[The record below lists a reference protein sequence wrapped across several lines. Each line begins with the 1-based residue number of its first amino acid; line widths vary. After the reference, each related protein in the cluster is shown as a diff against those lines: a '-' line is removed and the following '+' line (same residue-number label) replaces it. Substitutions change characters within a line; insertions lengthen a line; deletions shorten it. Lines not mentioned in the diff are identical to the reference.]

1 MASIDINKLGWP
13 MSQLGEA
20 MHALASERGIA
31 ATESQTFNPPVAILA
46 ADITDLR
53 SQTLREWVE
62 EAADFYGFEA
72 EAIEAPYSEIEI
84 LTRGAGPALLRLPGQ
99 KVLAVL
105 VSQGDHVSI
114 LAPDGKKHRVSVEAI
129 SAEMRRPYE
138 EPLMESIAQLLED
151 AGVSKSRRERATKA
165 ILARQLGSRVI
176 SGGWILRLSPGAS
189 FWKQMVEAGLFREL
203 VAPIVL
209 HAAHYAV
216 LLVAWWVLGRG
227 ALSGHIDTGWLGAW
241 GLVLLT
247 AVPLHVFAVR
257 AQGRFTVGAGAL
269 LKKRLLYGTLRLNT
283 EEIRHQ
289 GIGHWL
295 GRVIE
300 SNAIESLAINGGF
313 QALVA
318 IIELALA
325 AWVFGAGSAGIRF
338 VLMLTGYV
346 ALTLIIVWHYFRRSS
361 EWTMM
366 RMAMA
371 GDLIE
376 RMIGHRTRLAQQR
389 RERWHDGEDQVI
401 ERYLT
406 RSLKL
411 DRADVLQSLV
421 PRGWLELGL
430 CGLAIGFVTGGG
442 TPTTLAVAIGGLLLG
457 FRGLQH
463 LASSLSSLLGA
474 AIAWTEIKDIFKAAA
489 RPQTH
494 ASPDFAG
501 RQRLQPVTSGRAA
514 PIVMEAHDLTFRYR
528 ERAKAVLQ
536 NCSLQIRAG
545 DRILIQGSSGGGKS
559 TLAALLTGLQEPES
573 GLMLAA
579 GLDRKTIGSTGW
591 RRRVVSAPQFHE
603 NHVMAGTFAF
613 NLLMGRSWPPTEQ
626 DIREAEETCRA
637 LGLGE
642 LLDRMPAGLFQ
653 MVGETGWQLSHG
665 ERSRL
670 FMARALLQDADLTI
684 LDESFG
690 ALDPETLAECLR
702 CALTRVPT
710 LMVIAHP

>member
-1 MASIDINKLGWP
+1 MSSVDINMLGWP
-13 MSQLGEA
+13 LSQLGEA
-20 MHALASERGIA
+20 MRALASERGIA
-31 ATESQTFNPPVAILA
+31 ENEGQTFNPPGALLA
-46 ADITDLR
+46 ADITYQR
-53 SQTLREWVE
+53 SQALREWVE
-62 EAADFYGFEA
+62 AAADCHGFEA
-72 EAIEAPYSEIEI
+72 EAIEVPYSEIEI
-84 LTRGAGPALLRLPGQ
+84 LTRGAAPGLLRLPGQ

-105 VSQGDHVSI
+105 GGAGRHVAV
-114 LAPDGKKHRVSVEAI
+114 LAPDGKKHRVRVEAI
-129 SAEMRRPYE
+129 SAEMRRPHE
-138 EPLMESIAQLLED
+138 EPLIEGIARLLED
-151 AGVSKSRRERATKA
+151 AGVSKSLRKRATKT
-165 ILARQLGSRVI
+165 ILGRQLGSRVI
-176 SGGWILRLSPGAS
+176 SGGWILRLAPGAS
-189 FWKQMVEAGLFREL
+189 FWKQMGEAGLLREL
-203 VAPIVL
+203 IAPILL

-216 LLVAWWVLGRG
+216 LLMAWWMLGRG
-227 ALSGHIDTGWLGAW
+227 ALSGQMDTGWLAAW
-241 GLVLLT
+241 GLLLLT
-247 AVPLHVFAVR
+247 AVPLHLFAVR

-300 SNAIESLAINGGF
+300 SNAIESLALNGGF

-325 AWVFGAGSAGIRF
+325 AWVLGAGAAGFQF

-346 ALTLIIVWHYFRRSS
+346 ALTVIIVWRFFRRSS
-361 EWTMM
+361 EWTKM

-376 RMIGHRTRLAQQR
+376 RMIGHRTRLAQER
-389 RERWHDGEDQVI
+389 RERWHDSEDQVI

-406 RSLKL
+406 HSLKL
-411 DRADVLQSLV
+411 DRADLWQSLV
-421 PRGWLELGL
+421 PRGWLAFGL
-430 CGLAIGFVTGGG
+430 CGVAVGFVTGSA

-463 LASSLSSLLGA
+463 LVSSLSSLLGA
-474 AIAWTEIKDIFKAAA
+474 SIAWTEIKDVFKAAA
-489 RPQTH
+489 RPQSH
-494 ASPDFAG
+494 ALPDFAA
-501 RQRLQPVTSGRAA
+501 RQRLQPVASDRA
-514 PIVMEAHDLTFRYR
+514 PMVIEAHDLTFRYR
-528 ERAKAVLQ
+528 ERGRAVLQ
-536 NCSLQIRAG
+536 NCSLQISAG
-545 DRILIQGSSGGGKS
+545 DRILLEGSSGGGKS
-559 TLAALLTGLQEPES
+559 TLAALLTGLREPES
-573 GLMLAA
+573 GLMLAG
-579 GLDRKTIGSTGW
+579 GLDHKTLGSTGW

-603 NHVMAGTFAF
+603 NHVMTGTFAF
-613 NLLMGRSWPPTEQ
+613 NLLMGRCWPPTEQ
-626 DIREAEETCRA
+626 DMREAEEICRA
-637 LGLGE
+637 LGLGD

-670 FMARALLQDADLTI
+670 FMARALLQGADLTI

-690 ALDPETLAECLR
+690 ALDPETLGECLR

>member
-1 MASIDINKLGWP
+1 MASIDINTLAWP
-13 MSQLGEA
+13 VAQLGEA

-31 ATESQTFNPPVAILA
+31 ATESQTFNPPGAILA
-46 ADITDLR
+46 ADITDQR
-53 SQTLREWVE
+53 SQALREWVE
-62 EAADFYGFEA
+62 GAADFYGFEA
-72 EAIEAPYSEIEI
+72 EAIEAPYSEIET
-84 LTRGAGPALLRLPGQ
+84 LTRGAGPGLLRLTGQ
-99 KVLAVL
+99 RVLAVL
-105 VSQGDHVSI
+105 RGERRYVSV
-114 LAPDGKKHRVSVEAI
+114 LATDGKKHRVSVETI
-129 SAEMRRPYE
+129 SAEMRRPHE
-138 EPLMESIAQLLED
+138 EPLIERIAQLLED

-165 ILARQLGSRVI
+165 ILGRQLGSRVI

-189 FWKQMVEAGLFREL
+189 FWKQMGEAGLLREL

-216 LLVAWWVLGRG
+216 LLAAWWVLGRG
-227 ALSGHIDTGWLGAW
+227 ALSGHMDTGWLAAW
-241 GLVLLT
+241 GLLLLT
-247 AVPLHVFAVR
+247 AVPLHLFAVR
-257 AQGRFTVGAGAL
+257 AQGRFAVGAGAL
-269 LKKRLLYGTLRLNT
+269 LKKRLLYGTLRLNL

-300 SNAIESLAINGGF
+300 SNSIESLAINGGF
-313 QALVA
+313 QSLVA
-318 IIELALA
+318 LIELGLAMWALC
-325 AWVFGAGSAGIRF
+325 AGPAGFQF

-346 ALTLIIVWHYFRRSS
+346 ALAIIIVWHYFRRSS
-361 EWTMM
+361 EWTKM

-376 RMIGHRTRLAQQR
+376 GMIGHRTRLAQER

-411 DRADVLQSLV
+411 DRADLCQSLV
-421 PRGWLELGL
+421 PRGWLAFGL
-430 CGLAIGFVTGGG
+430 CGLAVGFVRGSA

-463 LASSLSSLLGA
+463 LTSSLSSLLGA
-474 AIAWTEIKDIFKAAA
+474 SIVWTEIKDVFKAAG
-489 RPQTH
+489 RPQSH
-494 ASPDFAG
+494 PLPDFAR
-501 RQRLQPVTSGRAA
+501 RQRLQPVIPGRAA
-514 PIVMEAHDLTFRYR
+514 PMVIEAHDLTFRYR
-528 ERAKAVLQ
+528 ERARAVLQ

-573 GLMLAA
+573 GLMLAG

-591 RRRVVSAPQFHE
+591 GRRVVSAPQFHE
-603 NHVMAGTFAF
+603 NHVIAGTFAF

-626 DIREAEETCRA
+626 DMREAEEICRA
-637 LGLGE
+637 LGLGD

-670 FMARALLQDADLTI
+670 FMARALLQGADLTI

-690 ALDPETLAECLR
+690 ALDPETLGECLR

>member
-1 MASIDINKLGWP
+1 M
-13 MSQLGEA
+13 GEA

-31 ATESQTFNPPVAILA
+31 GNESQTFNPPGALLA
-46 ADITDLR
+46 ADITYQR
-53 SQTLREWVE
+53 SQALREWVE
-62 EAADFYGFEA
+62 AAADRYGFEA
-72 EAIEAPYSEIEI
+72 EPIEAPYSEIEI
-84 LTRGAGPALLRLPGQ
+84 LTRGAGPGLLRLPGQ

-105 VSQGDHVSI
+105 GGAGRHVFV

-129 SAEMRRPYE
+129 STEMRRPHE
-138 EPLMESIAQLLED
+138 EPLIEGIARLLED
-151 AGVSKSRRERATKA
+151 VGVSKSRRERATKA
-165 ILARQLGSRVI
+165 ILGRQLGTRAI

-189 FWKQMVEAGLFREL
+189 FWKQLREAGLLREL
-203 VAPIVL
+203 IAPIVL
-209 HAAHYAV
+209 HMAHYAV
-216 LLVAWWVLGRG
+216 LIMAWWVLGRG
-227 ALSGHIDTGWLGAW
+227 ALRGQMDTGWLGAW
-241 GLVLLT
+241 GLLLLT
-247 AVPLHVFAVR
+247 AVPLHLFAVR

-269 LKKRLLYGTLRLNT
+269 LKKRLLYGTLRLNV
-283 EEIRHQ
+283 EEIRHE

-300 SNAIESLAINGGF
+300 SNAIESLALNGGF
-313 QALVA
+313 QAVVA

-325 AWVFGAGSAGIRF
+325 AWVLSAGSAGVQF
-338 VLMLTGYV
+338 VLMFTGYV
-346 ALTLIIVWHYFRRSS
+346 ALALIIVWHYFRQGS
-361 EWTMM
+361 EWTKM

-376 RMIGHRTRLAQQR
+376 RMIGHRTRLAQER
-389 RERWHDGEDQVI
+389 RERWHDEEDQVI
-401 ERYLT
+401 GQYLT

-411 DRADVLQSLV
+411 DRADLLQSLV
-421 PRGWLELGL
+421 PRGWLVFGL
-430 CGLAIGFVTGGG
+430 CGLAVGFVTGSA

-463 LASSLSSLLGA
+463 LVSSLSSLLGA
-474 AIAWTEIKDIFKAAA
+474 SIAWTQIKDVFKAAA
-489 RPQTH
+489 RPQSH
-494 ASPDFAG
+494 ALPDFAA
-501 RQRLQPVTSGRAA
+501 RQKLQPVSSGRAA
-514 PIVMEAHDLTFRYR
+514 PMVLEAHDLTFRYR
-528 ERAKAVLQ
+528 ERARAVLQ
-536 NCSLQIRAG
+536 NCSLQIRGG
-545 DRILIQGSSGGGKS
+545 DRILLEGSSGGGKS
-559 TLAALLTGLQEPES
+559 TLAALLTGLREPES
-573 GLMLAA
+573 GLMLAG

-626 DIREAEETCRA
+626 DMREAEEICRA
-637 LGLGE
+637 LGLGD

-690 ALDPETLAECLR
+690 ALDPETLGECLR
-702 CALTRVPT
+702 LALDRVPT